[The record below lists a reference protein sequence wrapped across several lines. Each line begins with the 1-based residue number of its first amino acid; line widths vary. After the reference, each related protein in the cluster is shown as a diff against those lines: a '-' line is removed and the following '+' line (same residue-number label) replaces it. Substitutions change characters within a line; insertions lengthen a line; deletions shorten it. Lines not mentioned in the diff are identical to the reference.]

1 MNQISVLVVDDHEV
15 VREGLR
21 TLLDRTPT
29 LAVVGDA
36 ATAADAVA
44 LARRHRPDVVLL
56 DLRLPDGSGVEVCR
70 EIRAEAPE
78 TRVLM
83 LTSFADDEA
92 VFASIVAGA
101 AGYLLK
107 QVRGH
112 ELVRAIEAVAAGQ
125 SLLDPTVTP
134 SVLAKMKA
142 LTAGGPRDGWTAL
155 STQEA
160 RVLELVAAG
169 KTNKEIA
176 AALGLSDKTV
186 KNYLSRVFEK
196 LHLTRRA
203 EAAALFTRRQ
213 VLQTEPPVGRSPST
227 R

>member
-1 MNQISVLVVDDHEV
+1 MNRISVLIVDDHEV

-21 TLLDRTPT
+21 ALLGRTPT
-29 LAVVGDA
+29 LLVVGEA
-36 ATAADAVA
+36 GTAADAVA
-44 LARRHRPDVVLL
+44 LARRHRPRVVLL
-56 DLRLPDGSGVEVCR
+56 DIRLPDGSGVEVCR
-70 EIRAEAPE
+70 EIRAEVPD

-83 LTSFADDEA
+83 LTSYADDEA

-107 QVRGH
+107 QVRGQ

-125 SLLDPTVTP
+125 SLLDPTVTS
-134 SVLAKMKA
+134 SVLARMKA
-142 LTAGGPRDGWTAL
+142 LAAGGPRDELAAL
-155 STQEA
+155 SAQEE
-160 RVLELVAAG
+160 RVLELVADG

-176 AALGLSDKTV
+176 AARGLSDKTV

-213 VLQTEPPVGRSPST
+213 VRQAERPEGRSPST

>member
-1 MNQISVLVVDDHEV
+1 MNRISVLVVDDHEV

-21 TLLDRTPT
+21 ALLARTPT
-29 LAVVGDA
+29 LAVLGEA
-36 ATAADAVA
+36 GTAADAVA
-44 LARRHRPDVVLL
+44 LARRHRPDVMLL
-56 DLRLPDGSGVEVCR
+56 DLRLPDRSGVEVCR
-70 EIRAEAPE
+70 EIRADVPE

-83 LTSFADDEA
+83 LTSYADDEA

-112 ELVRAIEAVAAGQ
+112 DLVRAIEAVAAGQ

-142 LTAGGPRDGWTAL
+142 LAAGGPRDELTGL
-155 STQEA
+155 SAQEE

-169 KTNKEIA
+169 RTNKEIA
-176 AALGLSDKTV
+176 ATLGLSDKTV

-213 VLQTEPPVGRSPST
+213 VLQTERLEGRSPAT